1 MSAREIIETLK
12 EISAMAQDIGDKLRA
27 LSEETDDVDVV
38 SLISSLSLD
47 AYDLSVDIQESVDTY
62 EEILEEDAEEE
73 DSFDF
78 VDEIDE
84 EETEPTDSVDDDE
97 LEIDIP
103 EE

>member
-73 DSFDF
+73 DSFEF
-78 VDEIDE
+78 IDEIDE
-84 EETEPTDSVDDDE
+84 EETEPVDSVDDDE
-97 LEIDIP
+97 LEIIDT